1 MVKFIFL
8 GYIDHLSGSLRS
20 ESYNYSFYRV
30 IGGGLV
36 DLFLNLKGEGGSA
49 IEVLLIRKAEAKF
62 AKVAFLGDPE

>member
-1 MVKFIFL
+1 M
-8 GYIDHLSGSLRS
+8 S

-49 IEVLLIRKAEAKF
+49 IEVLLLPKAEAKF